1 MTTGTGVGLVGNSR
15 RVARASFPQA
25 EPRPPRRLISLTLLL
40 LLAATV
46 SSLAQRGGFQ
56 GGFRSYSG
64 NQRYDG
70 KFVFVRVSY
79 DDPFGR
85 GRPHWS
91 HDYPDGEEH
100 FMRILDAV
108 TTVSGHI
115 DEHNIMG
122 LDDPEIFKFPVL
134 YMAEPGYWGSMTDA
148 QVAALRAHLLKGGFI
163 IFDDFGGGPRRNP
176 NDWGNLEMQMGRVFP
191 ELHWIDVPPQ
201 HPIFHTFYEIADP
214 ANIPQ
219 YYDSGPAIY
228 RAIFEDNDPNR
239 RIMAFANFNTDI
251 SEFWEWSGTGYRPV
265 DETNEAYKVGVNEF
279 IYAIVH

>member
-1 MTTGTGVGLVGNSR
+1 MGVPALAGVGVR
-15 RVARASFPQA
+15 TAVP
-25 EPRPPRRLISLTLLL
+25 LTMLLL
-40 LLAATV
+40 LVATA
-46 SSLAQRGGFQ
+46 SSLAQRGGYQ
-56 GGFRSYSG
+56 GGYRSYSG

-79 DDPFGR
+79 DDRFGR

-100 FMRILDAV
+100 FMKILDAV

-122 LDDPEIFKFPVL
+122 LDDPDIFKFPVL
-134 YMAEPGYWGSMTDA
+134 YMAEPGYWAGMTDA
-148 QVAALRAHLLKGGFI
+148 QAAALRAHLLKGGFI
-163 IFDDFGGGPRRNP
+163 IFDDFGQGPRRNP

-191 ELHWIDVPPQ
+191 ELHWIDVPPE

-214 ANIPQ
+214 AHIPQ

-228 RAIFEDNDPNR
+228 RAIFEDDNPTK

-251 SEFWEWSGTGYRPV
+251 SEFWEWSGTGYKPV

-279 IYAIVH
+279 VYAIVH

>member
-1 MTTGTGVGLVGNSR
+1 MTTGTGLKLVGNPR
-15 RVARASFPQA
+15 GFADRVFHSL
-25 EPRPPRRLISLTLLL
+25 RPVPLTLLL
-40 LLAATV
+40 LVAATV
-46 SSLAQRGGFQ
+46 SALAQRGGFQ
-56 GGFRSYSG
+56 GGYRSYSG

-79 DDPFGR
+79 AEGFSR

-100 FMRILDAV
+100 FMKILDAL
-108 TTVSGHI
+108 TTVPGHV

-134 YMAEPGYWGSMTDA
+134 YMAEPGYWQMTDA
-148 QVAALRAHLLKGGFI
+148 EGAALRAHLLKGGFI
-163 IFDDFGGGPRRNP
+163 IFDDFGQGPRRNP

-214 ANIPQ
+214 THIPQ
-219 YYDSGPAIY
+219 YYDAGPAIY
-228 RAIFEDNDPNR
+228 RAIFEDNDPNK